1 VLVGCHSRGCC
12 LYELTDKNIRRGS
25 FLTVPDLIAGIEDYL
40 RVTNTNP
47 KPLTRTAEAIL
58 QKVRR
63 GKGRSAAAVAPWVIL
78 LGRRDRRMW
87 RAAVS
92 QGGCPCTA
100 DDRRKGRVLLPSTSN
115 V

>member
-47 KPLTRTAEAIL
+47 
-58 QKVRR
+58 
-63 GKGRSAAAVAPWVIL
+63 SH
-78 LGRRDRRMW
+78 
-87 RAAVS
+87 
-92 QGGCPCTA
+92 
-100 DDRRKGRVLLPSTSN
+100 
-115 V
+115 